1 MSRYFL
7 IALLYL
13 AGSTSVLAQ
22 IRREPGLVIDGKVVV
37 RVRITLRDANTP
49 YDADPIGGMQ
59 VRFFRSEVD
68 STVAT
73 TDEAGTLT
81 TLLAPG
87 KYRVVSAG
95 NVLWKGNR
103 YSWSVSISVVEGM
116 PVVELREG
124 NATVV
129 GSSRA
134 SAQERAPSI
143 APVSGRTAVYSP
155 KDPTTAMLFSL
166 VLAGGGH
173 FYAGEGETGVGL
185 LLIDLAG
192 WVLYV
197 KGVQDSGCNAY
208 GGNCYNTRGQ
218 QMLGFGL
225 VIGSTLYGVI
235 DGAAAARR
243 HNEKHGIRIG
253 SNRVI
258 PLIAPGAGPT
268 IRLGFSMR

>member
-1 MSRYFL
+1 MCRYFL
-7 IALLYL
+7 IGLLCL
-13 AGSTSVLAQ
+13 ADSTSVLAQ

-37 RVRITLRDANTP
+37 RVRVSLRDANTP

-59 VRFFRSEVD
+59 LRFFRSEVD
-68 STVAT
+68 SIVAT

-95 NVLWKGNR
+95 DVVWKGNR
-103 YSWSVSISVVEGM
+103 YSWSVPISVVEGM
-116 PVVELREG
+116 SVVELREG

-129 GSSRA
+129 SSSRA
-134 SAQERAPSI
+134 SAQERSPSV
-143 APVSGRTAVYSP
+143 APVSGRTAVYRTP

-166 VLAGGGH
+166 LLAGGGH

-197 KGVQDSGCNAY
+197 KGVQRSDCSAY
-208 GGNCYNTRGQ
+208 GGSCFNTQ

-243 HNEKHGIRIG
+243 HNERHGISIG

-268 IRLGFSMR
+268 MRVGFSLR